1 MIRRPSTSDFSSKQR
16 RTRTR
21 GGARLKRT
29 IRTLLSPE
37 QLNQAIARES
47 ARVDRK
53 GGISCLTLV
62 LFRIPAAPS
71 RGRGRRSL
79 SAVRLAKT
87 ILQRIRITDDLGW
100 FDEEHLGLLLP
111 DTAAAGAWRLAQAVC
126 DAVNKRAERPLCT
139 MYTYP
144 GASGNSNGGSPAGT
158 QHAPGVFRSEAPVGH
173 AVKVAS

>member
-1 MIRRPSTSDFSSKQR
+1 MIRRPSTSDFSSKHR
-16 RTRTR
+16 RR
-21 GGARLKRT
+21 GRSASGARLKRT

-37 QLNQAIARES
+37 QLNQAMSRES

-53 GGISCLTLV
+53 RGGSVTLV
-62 LFRIPAAPS
+62 LFRIPDPS
-71 RGRGRRSL
+71 AKGRKSL

-100 FDEEHLGLLLP
+100 FDENHLGLLLP
-111 DTAAAGAWRLAQAVC
+111 DTPAAGAWRLAQAVC
-126 DAVNKRAERPLCT
+126 DIVGKRAERPLVT

-144 GASGNSNGGSPAGT
+144 ASGAGT
-158 QHAPGVFRSEAPVGH
+158 AQAQGVFRTEVPAPTAAA